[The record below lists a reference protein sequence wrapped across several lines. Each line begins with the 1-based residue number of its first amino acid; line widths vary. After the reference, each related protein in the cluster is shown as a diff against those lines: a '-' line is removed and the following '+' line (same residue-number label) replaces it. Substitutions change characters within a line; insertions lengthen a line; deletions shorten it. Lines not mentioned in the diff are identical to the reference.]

1 MAETKITKNEL
12 EAQQSWIAPT
22 LLNSWVNYGNPYT
35 PVGYM
40 KDAMGF
46 VHIKGFVKSGASGSA
61 VFNLPAGYRPAV
73 NGSIYGVCN
82 AGPGHGDLVIQ
93 ESTGAVVPY
102 NVTAGSNV
110 TMYASLNITFMA
122 EG

>member
-1 MAETKITKNEL
+1 MAETKVTENEISK
-12 EAQQSWIAPT
+12 QGWIAPT

-46 VHIKGFVKSGASGSA
+46 VHIKGFVKSGASGAS
-61 VFNLPAGYRPAV
+61 VFTLPAGYRPAV

-82 AGPGHGDLVIQ
+82 AGAGHGDIVIEQ
-93 ESTGAVVPY
+93 GTGNVTVY

-110 TMYASLNITFMA
+110 SIYASLNISFMA
-122 EG
+122 EA